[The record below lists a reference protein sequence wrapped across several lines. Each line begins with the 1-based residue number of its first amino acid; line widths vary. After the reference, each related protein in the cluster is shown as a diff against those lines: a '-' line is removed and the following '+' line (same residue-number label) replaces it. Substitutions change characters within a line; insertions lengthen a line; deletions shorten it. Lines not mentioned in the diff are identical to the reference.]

1 MIDILYS
8 EMELLLRFDF
18 SKDFVKDSDASKYMI
33 LQNFLNNAK
42 RIYMWCKRIGKYKI
56 ESYNNFCLIEK
67 NLLKLLINKINY
79 FLLTNF
85 ITFCSVLT

>member
-33 LQNFLNNAK
+33 LQNFLKNAK
-42 RIYMWCKRIGKYKI
+42 EFTCVANELTRINPTKQ
-56 ESYNNFCLIEK
+56 
-67 NLLKLLINKINY
+67 
-79 FLLTNF
+79 
-85 ITFCSVLT
+85 

>member
-33 LQNFLNNAK
+33 LQNFLNNANEFT
-42 RIYMWCKRIGKYKI
+42 CVAN
-56 ESYNNFCLIEK
+56 ELTS
-67 NLLKLLINKINY
+67 INQIKQ
-79 FLLTNF
+79 
-85 ITFCSVLT
+85 

>member
-42 RIYMWCKRIGKYKI
+42 RIYMWCKRIDKYKI
-56 ESYNNFCLIEK
+56 KSYNNFA
-67 NLLKLLINKINY
+67 
-79 FLLTNF
+79 
-85 ITFCSVLT
+85 

>member
-42 RIYMWCKRIGKYKI
+42 EFKYGAKRIDKYK
-56 ESYNNFCLIEK
+56 SNH
-67 NLLKLLINKINY
+67 
-79 FLLTNF
+79 T
-85 ITFCSVLT
+85 ITFA